1 MHEPI
6 LLSVLAI
13 IGLGAV
19 AAFVRSKYVKI
30 KNVIKKNKEHTKSDI
45 EWS

>member
-6 LLSVLAI
+6 LISILAI
-13 IGLGAV
+13 IGLGTV

-30 KNVIKKNKEHTKSDI
+30 KNVIKKNKQHKSDI